1 MTNNKKINYDSKDKL
16 GNNFVNNKSKVK
28 NNKEELKDNKD
39 IKEENSSL
47 KNIILSIKN
56 ASYRYSD
63 AEEDD
68 YALRNVNFDFESGK
82 IYAIKGRSGTGK
94 TTLLSLISGLE
105 RCTEGEI
112 IFDGKSLKDMNLDRY
127 RNSDI
132 GIVFQS
138 YNLLP
143 FMTASE
149 NIILSMDASGLKI
162 KNKKTKAIQLM
173 EKVGLKETY
182 ADRKVLRLSGGEQ
195 QRVAIARSLSYNP
208 KMIVADEPT
217 GNLDKKTENEILD
230 IFKKLAHEENKC
242 VIIVTHSGNV
252 CDSVDVVYD
261 LKKVK

>member
-1 MTNNKKINYDSKDKL
+1 MANKKKNNYVLKDKL
-16 GNNFVNNKSKVK
+16 GNNFVRKEAKVK
-28 NNKEELKDNKD
+28 NNKEKNKSPKD
-39 IKEENSSL
+39 IL
-47 KNIILSIKN
+47 LSIKN

-63 AEEDD
+63 AKEND
-68 YALRNVNFDFESGK
+68 YALKNVSFDFERGK
-82 IYAIKGRSGTGK
+82 IYAIRGRSGTGK

-105 RCTEGEI
+105 RCSEGEI
-112 IFDGKSLKDMNLDRY
+112 IFAGKSLKDMNLDKY

-162 KNKKTKAIQLM
+162 KNKKDKAIELM
-173 EKVGLKETY
+173 EKVGLKASY
-182 ADRKVLRLSGGEQ
+182 ANRKVLRLSGGEQ

-208 KMIVADEPT
+208 KMIIADEPT
-217 GNLDKKTENEILD
+217 GNLDKQTETEILE

-242 VIIVTHSGNV
+242 VIIVTHSQNV
-252 CDSVDVVYD
+252 CDTVDEIYD
-261 LKKVK
+261 LKKIK